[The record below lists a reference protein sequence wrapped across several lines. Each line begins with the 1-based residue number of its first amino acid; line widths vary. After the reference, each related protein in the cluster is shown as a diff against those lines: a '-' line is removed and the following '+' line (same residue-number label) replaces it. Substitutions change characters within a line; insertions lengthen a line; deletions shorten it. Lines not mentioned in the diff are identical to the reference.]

1 MNKPM
6 QDKIKLDDADDISI
20 EIIEDEEAAAEKAKA
35 RAAKQKAAEV
45 KDNYQTLE
53 VAFEAQKAE
62 VEELKNENAA
72 LKDQLLRKQAEFE
85 NYRRRTEKERGDIFK
100 RGQKEVLIEM
110 LSVLDNFERA
120 MTSVAQGTAD
130 EDALKQGFELIY
142 KQFTDILA
150 KLGVEAVETV
160 GKTFD
165 PHLHEAVTLEQ
176 TSEQE
181 ANTII
186 AEFQKGYKMGDHLL
200 RPAQVKVAAS
210 PE

>member
-1 MNKPM
+1 M
-6 QDKIKLDDADDISI
+6 QDKLKIDDADDISI
-20 EIIEDEEAAAEKAKA
+20 EIIEDEETKAENAKA
-35 RAAKQKAAEV
+35 RAAARKAAEV

-53 VAFEAQKAE
+53 VAFEAQKGE
-62 VEELKNENAA
+62 VEELKAENGS

-85 NYRRRTEKERGDIFK
+85 NYRRRTEKERGEVFK

-120 MTSVAQGTAD
+120 MLSVAQGTAD

-142 KQFTDILA
+142 KQFKDILA
-150 KLGVEAVETV
+150 KLGVEAVESV

-165 PHLHEAVTLEQ
+165 PHLHEAVTIEE
-176 TSEQE
+176 TSEHE

-186 AEFQKGYKMGDHLL
+186 AEFQKGYKIGDHLL
-200 RPAQVKVAAS
+200 RPAQVKVAAT
-210 PE
+210 PES

>member
-1 MNKPM
+1 M
-6 QDKIKLDDADDISI
+6 QDKLKIDDADDISI
-20 EIIEDEEAAAEKAKA
+20 EIIEDEEAVEEKAKA
-35 RAAKQKAAEV
+35 RAAARKEAEV

-62 VEELKNENAA
+62 VEELKTENTS

-120 MTSVAQGTAD
+120 MLSVAQGSAE
-130 EDALKQGFELIY
+130 EDALRQGFELIY
-142 KQFTDILA
+142 KQFKDILG
-150 KLGVEAVETV
+150 KLGVEPVESV
-160 GKTFD
+160 GETFD
-165 PHLHEAVTLEQ
+165 PHVHEAVTIEQ
-176 TSEQE
+176 TSEHE

-186 AEFQKGYKMGDHLL
+186 SEFQKGYKLGDHLL

>member
-1 MNKPM
+1 M
-6 QDKIKLDDADDISI
+6 QDKINIDDADDISI
-20 EIIEDEEAAAEKAKA
+20 EIIEDEETAAEQAKA
-35 RAAKQKAAEV
+35 RVAAQKEAEV
-45 KDNYQTLE
+45 KDRYQTLE
-53 VAFEAQKAE
+53 VVCEALKAE
-62 VEELKNENAA
+62 VEEIKAENTL
-72 LKDQLLRKQAEFE
+72 LKDQVLRKQAEFE
-85 NYRRRTEKERGDIFK
+85 NYRRRTEKERADVFK

-120 MTSVAQGTAD
+120 MLSVANGSAD

-142 KQFTDILA
+142 KQFKDILA
-150 KLGVEAVETV
+150 KLGVESVESV

-165 PHLHEAVTLEQ
+165 PHLHEAVTIEQ
-176 TSEQE
+176 TSEHE

-186 AEFQKGYKMGDHLL
+186 AEFQKGYKLGDHLL

>member
-150 KLGVEAVETV
+150 KLGVEPVESI
-160 GKTFD
+160 GQTFD
-165 PHLHEAVTLEQ
+165 PHLHEAVTIEQ

>member
-1 MNKPM
+1 M

-20 EIIEDEEAAAEKAKA
+20 EIIEDEETVAENAKA
-35 RAAKQKAAEV
+35 REVARKEAEAQ
-45 KDNYQTLE
+45 DYHQTLE
-53 VAFEAQKAE
+53 VVCEALKSETEEIKAE
-62 VEELKNENAA
+62 NAL
-72 LKDQLLRKQAEFE
+72 LKDHLLRKQAEFE
-85 NYRRRTEKERGDIFK
+85 NYRRRTEKERGDVFK

-120 MTSVAQGTAD
+120 MLSVANGSAD

-142 KQFTDILA
+142 KQFKDILA
-150 KLGVEAVETV
+150 KLGVEPVESV
-160 GKTFD
+160 GETFD
-165 PHLHEAVTLEQ
+165 PHLHEAVTIEQ
-176 TSEQE
+176 TSEYE

-186 AEFQKGYKMGDHLL
+186 AEFQKGYKLGDHLL

>member
-1 MNKPM
+1 M

-120 MTSVAQGTAD
+120 MSSLTQGTAD
-130 EDALKQGFELIY
+130 EEALKQGFELMY
-142 KQFTDILA
+142 KQVKDILA